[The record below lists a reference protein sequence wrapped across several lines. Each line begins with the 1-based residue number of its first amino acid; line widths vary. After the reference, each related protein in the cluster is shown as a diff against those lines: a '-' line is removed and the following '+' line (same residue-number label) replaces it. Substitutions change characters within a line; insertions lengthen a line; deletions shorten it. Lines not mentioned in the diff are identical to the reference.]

1 MSVIFVRTLI
11 IYVILMITMRIMGK
25 RQLGEL
31 ELSELITAFLL
42 SEVASLPITNRDIP
56 LWHAILPILTLM
68 ALEVLLSG
76 LILKLPWLKKLL
88 SVRPAVLIHHGKIDR
103 DAMRGIRLSSEE
115 LLSQL
120 RLKDVTDPSEVEY
133 AILEPNGQISV
144 ILSSNARPPTAEEL
158 GMDIPERGVMHLLVT
173 DGKVN
178 PKNLQMAGK
187 DELWLR
193 KYLKNNGLNMEDIFM
208 LLIDDGGRICLR
220 IREKE

>member
-178 PKNLQMAGK
+178 SKNLQMAGK